1 MTYAIIQTGGKQLRV
16 EPGRFY
22 DVELLTAEPDQTITL
37 ETVLLVQH
45 NSDNHRAAFIID
57 GATVEGTVMR
67 HLRVAK
73 CCLQMKPKRRLARS
87 GGIAR
92 KSLG

>member
-1 MTYAIIQTGGKQLRV
+1 MYAIIQTGGKQLRV

-45 NSDNHRAAFIID
+45 NSDVTIGQPFID
-57 GATVEGTVMR
+57 GATVEVR
-67 HLRVAK
+67 
-73 CCLQMKPKRRLARS
+73 
-87 GGIAR
+87 
-92 KSLG
+92 

>member
-45 NSDNHRAAFIID
+45 NSDVTIGHLLLTGNRRGYGD
-57 GATVEGTVMR
+57 AT
-67 HLRVAK
+67 
-73 CCLQMKPKRRLARS
+73 PARS
-87 GGIAR
+87 QSAR
-92 KSLG
+92 LQK

>member
-1 MTYAIIQTGGKQLRV
+1 MLQTGGKQLRV

-45 NSDNHRAAFIID
+45 NSD
-57 GATVEGTVMR
+57 VV
-67 HLRVAK
+67 
-73 CCLQMKPKRRLARS
+73 
-87 GGIAR
+87 
-92 KSLG
+92 